1 MKLKWQDPEY
11 RSMMLE
17 KNIMTKSDYIKPKET
32 GIVINTNENEL
43 DRYLAQREKLKKD
56 AELSGKIT
64 KLEDDVSEI
73 KDLLKLLL
81 SKERINV

>member
-1 MKLKWQDPEY
+1 M
-11 RSMMLE
+11 S
-17 KNIMTKSDYIKPKET
+17 KSDYVKLKET

-43 DRYLAQREKLKKD
+43 DRYLAQREKLKKEKLKKD
-56 AELSGKIT
+56 AELSGKIN

-81 SKERINV
+81 SKERIDV

>member
-1 MKLKWQDPEY
+1 M
-11 RSMMLE
+11 S
-17 KNIMTKSDYIKPKET
+17 KSDYVKLKET

-56 AELSGKIT
+56 AELSGKIN

>member
-1 MKLKWQDPEY
+1 M
-11 RSMMLE
+11 S
-17 KNIMTKSDYIKPKET
+17 KSDYVKLKET

-81 SKERINV
+81 SKERIDV

>member
-17 KNIMTKSDYIKPKET
+17 KNIMTKSDYIKLKET

>member
-1 MKLKWQDPEY
+1 
-11 RSMMLE
+11 
-17 KNIMTKSDYIKPKET
+17 
-32 GIVINTNENEL
+32 
-43 DRYLAQREKLKKD
+43 LKKD

-81 SKERINV
+81 SKERIDV

>member
-1 MKLKWQDPEY
+1 M
-11 RSMMLE
+11 S
-17 KNIMTKSDYIKPKET
+17 KSDYVKLKET

-56 AELSGKIT
+56 AELSGKIN

-81 SKERINV
+81 SKERIDV